1 MTTLTVNGEPHP
13 SSAPQSVADLVHAVL
28 GVRVA
33 AEGTVP
39 DGRTLGVAVA
49 VNSVVIPRTEW
60 PRAQLTDGDAVEI
73 VSAAQGG

>member
-1 MTTLTVNGEPHP
+1 MTMITVNGEPHP
-13 SSAPQSVADLVHAVL
+13 ASAPQSVADLVHAIL

-33 AEGTVP
+33 AEGIVP

-49 VNSVVIPRTEW
+49 VNSVVIPRTAW
-60 PRAQLTDGDAVEI
+60 ARAQLTEGDAVEI